1 MYKVSI
7 EPHWRIAYGKNQP
20 VDTTQLLRLLE
31 EIQAQGAIL
40 QAAKK
45 LNISYRNAWGMLREA
60 EKIFNAPLLKKQR
73 GRGTTLTNLATT
85 LLWAERRIAA
95 RLSPT
100 LDNLSSE
107 LENQLTDS
115 ISESGHSIR
124 LYASYGFAVAALM
137 GRINQSGLP
146 VALRY
151 MNGRESV
158 TALSQNACELAGFHI
173 PVSSHKTEMGQIY
186 SQYLCPE
193 THCLIHLANLK
204 QGLFVHP
211 DNPKKIKGLKDLA
224 RPEIRFINRQ
234 ASSGTRHLLEFLLKE
249 EGIDHH
255 SINGFETA
263 EFTHAAIAAFIA
275 SNMADTGFG
284 VETAA
289 RLFNLDFVPIVDEQ
303 YFFAIRK
310 TSLHNAS
317 ISEIIKIMQSHEFK
331 QQVNQLDGYN
341 ATNSGNILSL
351 EEVFG

>member
-20 VDTTQLLRLLE
+20 IDTTQLLRLLE

-40 QAAKK
+40 QAAKT

-60 EKIFNAPLLKKQR
+60 ESIFNAPLLKKQR
-73 GRGTTLTNLATT
+73 GKGTTLTNLATT

-107 LENQLTDS
+107 LENQLIGS
-115 ISESGHSIR
+115 ISETSQSIR

-137 GRINQSGLP
+137 GHINQAHLP

-151 MNGRESV
+151 MNGQESA
-158 TALSQNACELAGFHI
+158 TALSQNECELAGFHI
-173 PVSSHKTEMGQIY
+173 PVSAYKTELGKIY
-186 SQYLCPE
+186 SQYLCPQ

-211 DNPKKIKGLKDLA
+211 NNPKKINDLKDLI

-234 ASSGTRHLLEFLLKE
+234 AGSGTRRLLEFLLKGK
-249 EGIDHH
+249 GINHNL
-255 SINGFETA
+255 INGFEIA

-289 RLFNLDFVPIVDEQ
+289 RQFNLDFVPIVDEQ
-303 YFFAIRK
+303 YFFAVRK
-310 TSLHNAS
+310 TSLDDKS
-317 ISEIIKIMQSHEFK
+317 IREVIKIMQGHEFK
-331 QQVNQLDGYN
+331 QQVNQLGGYS
-341 ATNSGNILSL
+341 ATNSGNILSM